1 MSVSEP
7 IWRKYQRRVDS
18 NVDLTFSERV
28 EFYPWTGGESVA
40 DDLVADPSRVILKTV
55 GVYVTP
61 GARAMGESG
70 TLASGLAT
78 SIQTGREW
86 ISISEENFGDPSLW
100 RAYDRVHLPDQLP
113 NQQWHSI
120 EKIQPAAT
128 KRYNVYLIRLQQ
140 GSDEPG
146 VEP

>member
-1 MSVSEP
+1 MSGVEP
-7 IWRKYQRRVDS
+7 IWRKHQRRVDQA
-18 NVDLTFSERV
+18 VDKQFGERV
-28 EFYPWTGGESVA
+28 EFYPWTGGESVS
-40 DDLVADPSRVILKTV
+40 DDLVADPSRAILRTIA
-55 GVYVTP
+55 VYVTP

-70 TLASGLAT
+70 TLASGLAQ

-86 ISISEENFGDPSLW
+86 ISISEQNFGDPSLW

-120 EKIQPAAT
+120 EKIEPSAT